1 MTTRDEQIR
10 QLAERAAEAKR
21 AARRAVAALPFEEK
35 LRRMFQLQ
43 ANLRAF
49 RSATIVRRQG

>member
-1 MTTRDEQIR
+1 MTTRDEQIL

-21 AARRAVAALPFEEK
+21 AARLAVAALPFEEK